1 MNDPCTAGIR
11 YKFSTYYYEAILRM
25 DVIKW
30 SFVTLADQFC
40 TFKGG
45 ENFIFAFKHIF
56 GQTFSQNKYFGALL
70 NARISD

>member
-1 MNDPCTAGIR
+1 
-11 YKFSTYYYEAILRM
+11 M

-30 SFVTLADQFC
+30 SCVTLADQFC